1 MRENFM
7 ITKSIWFCF
16 SLILFN
22 HLWNVNAT
30 EFEERE
36 NDDFEFI
43 DLGIRLTGAKRDPL
57 IADLIAEEREFIN
70 AGHVN
75 RQCFFFTILNIVC
88 LFVEHLG

>member
-1 MRENFM
+1 M

-75 RQCFFFTILNIVC
+75 RQCFFL
-88 LFVEHLG
+88 LF